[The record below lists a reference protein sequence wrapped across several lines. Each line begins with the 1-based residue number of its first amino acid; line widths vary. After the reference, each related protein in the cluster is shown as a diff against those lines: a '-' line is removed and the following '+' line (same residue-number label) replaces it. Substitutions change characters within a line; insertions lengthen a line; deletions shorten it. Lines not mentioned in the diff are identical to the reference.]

1 MKKTLKYTY
10 VAAAL
15 TASAA
20 MQSCSMESPFSSE
33 EGVLKMNLV
42 INSNVVT
49 RAVTNQQELEDSCVV
64 YISNEKGLVFQN
76 KGMSNMPD
84 QISLRQG
91 NYIAEAWT
99 GDSVSASFDSKFY
112 RCYEPINIVGGMNEI
127 QLNCK
132 IANVVASINT
142 SSIDDTQVKDLHV
155 TVSSSKGSLEFTKDN
170 YTKKGYFMMP
180 FDAEGN
186 RESTL
191 TFKIEGENILG
202 EPFSKT
208 KTVENVKPAYE
219 YVVNITYGD
228 QEDEAQGGGY
238 LVVTIDETELLVPS
252 TVEIFAAPLIEGV
265 DFDIDKQIVGMPGQ
279 FVGDRQV
286 KVVAF
291 DEIESFTIE
300 CVDAGNLHLPSQA
313 IDLKRVDDLTKA
325 QIEAAG
331 IYWDKEVTELE
342 GNKDG
347 HTRQLSYITFTEA
360 YLNSLPERAT
370 EYRIVLTATDGTEN
384 GTGVGK
390 TTTKTL
396 HIAVGDEA
404 IIYEDPLV
412 TEEAIDPN
420 NLMSIGARS
429 ATLKASVKDE
439 AATGLGIQ
447 YREVGTSEWTKVPV
461 TGSRASKL
469 VTVTLRNLKPGTTYE
484 YKAYADGFEASDS
497 KRFTTE
503 STYSIPNAS
512 MEDWS
517 TYTASTMLGNR
528 TVILPG
534 VGGDKNTSYWGSG
547 NEGSATANKTV
558 LDKSEDMFNTGKYSA
573 RLASTSAVGVIAAGN
588 IFVGSYVRTD
598 GTNGVLS
605 LGREYNESHPSKV
618 RVYANYRPGG
628 SVSVKS
634 GNEKYIDIVSGGT
647 DHGQIYVA
655 LTTEPIEI
663 RTNPDNRNLFPSGP
677 TKEDGKTPHDDYSK
691 VVAYGEVTW
700 DKAFG
705 PDGGLQAVEIPF
717 VYTDRARTMKPKY
730 LVIVASASKFGDFFC
745 GSATSVMYLDDFE
758 LVYE

>member
-1 MKKTLKYTY
+1 MKNIIKNVY
-10 VAAAL
+10 AATAL
-15 TASAA
+15 LIASAA
-20 MQSCSMESPFSSE
+20 VQSCSMDIPFTSE

-42 INSNVVT
+42 INSTVTT
-49 RAVTNQQELEDSCVV
+49 RAAMDLQELEDNCVV
-64 YISNEKGLVFQN
+64 YISKEKGGLVFQK
-76 KGMSNMPD
+76 KGLSDMPD
-84 QISLRQG
+84 QITLRQG

-112 RCYEPINIVGGMNEI
+112 RCYEPITIGSGLNEI

-132 IANVVASINT
+132 IANVVASVNT
-142 SSIDDTQVKDLHV
+142 NSIDDTQVKNLRV
-155 TVSSSKGSLEFTKDN
+155 TVSSSRGSLEFTKDN
-170 YTKKGYFMMP
+170 YKQKGYFMMP

-191 TFKIEGENILG
+191 TFTIEGENVLG
-202 EPFSKT
+202 ESFK
-208 KTVENVKPAYE
+208 KEKIVENVKPAYE

-228 QEDEAQGGGY
+228 QDDEAQGGGY
-238 LVVTIDETELLVPS
+238 LVVSIDEREVLVAS

-265 DFDIDKQIVGMPGQ
+265 DFDIEKQIIGEAGR
-279 FVGDRQV
+279 FVGDRRV

-300 CVDAGNLHLPSQA
+300 CQDAGNLHLPSQA
-313 IDLKRVDDLTKA
+313 VDLKRADDITIA
-325 QIEAAG
+325 QIKAAG
-331 IYWDKEVTELE
+331 IDWDSEVEDVE
-342 GNKDG
+342 GSDG
-347 HTRQLSYITFTEA
+347 HKRQLTYITFSES
-360 YLNSLPERAT
+360 YLNNLPERAT
-370 EYRIVLTATDGTEN
+370 EYRITLTATDGTEN

-390 TTTKTL
+390 STTKIL
-396 HIAVGDEA
+396 RIAVGEDA
-404 IIYEDPLV
+404 IIYEDPIV
-412 TEEAIDPN
+412 TEDAVDPN
-420 NLMSIGARS
+420 NLMAIGARS
-429 ATLKASVKDE
+429 VTLRASVKDE
-439 AATGLGIQ
+439 TATGLGIQ
-447 YREVGTSEWTKVPV
+447 YRELGSSDWTKVPV
-461 TGSRASKL
+461 TGTRASGV

-484 YKAYADGFEASDS
+484 YKAYADGFEAYDS

-503 STYSIPNAS
+503 STFTIPNAS

-517 TYTASTMLGNR
+517 TYTASTMLGNK
-528 TVILPG
+528 TVVLPG
-534 VGGDKNTSYWGSG
+534 AGGDKYMSYWGSG

-558 LDKSEDMFNTGKYSA
+558 LDKSEDMFNSGKYSA

-605 LGREYNESHPSKV
+605 LGREYNGSHPSKV

-628 SVSVKS
+628 EVKVKS
-634 GNEKYIDIVSGGT
+634 GNEKYVDFVNGGT
-647 DHGQIYVA
+647 DHGQVYVA

-663 RTNPDNRNLFPSGP
+663 RTNPENRNLFPSGP
-677 TKEDGKTPHDDYSK
+677 TNEDGKPHEDYSK

-705 PDGGLQAVEIPF
+705 PDGELLAVEIPF

-745 GSATSVMYLDDFE
+745 GSASSVMYLDDFE